1 MKPMT
6 ATVRTTQGARG
17 TGHGEDLMRVVGQ
30 LRRSVRR
37 RVRQDW
43 PHAPLPET
51 HLELLRLVSERP
63 GLRVQEAAGALR
75 LAPNTVSTLVNK
87 LVSAGL
93 LERRRDRRDGRAAR
107 LHLTGAA
114 VQRIAAWRRSRQ
126 ALVAQAMDTLAA
138 ADREAI
144 AGALPALRRLADAL
158 DRPS

>member
-1 MKPMT
+1 MT
-6 ATVRTTQGARG
+6 TAVHTPQEGHA

-63 GLRVQEAAGALR
+63 GLRVQEAAAALR

-93 LERRRDRRDGRAAR
+93 LERRRDRSDGRAAR
-107 LHLTGAA
+107 LHLTRAA
-114 VQRIAAWRRSRQ
+114 VQRIAAWRDRRQ
-126 ALVAQAMDTLAA
+126 ALVAQAMGSLAA
-138 ADREAI
+138 PDREAI

-158 DRPS
+158 ERVQ

>member
-1 MKPMT
+1 MT
-6 ATVRTTQGARG
+6 ATMRATRGSRG
-17 TGHGEDLMRVVGQ
+17 TDQGEDLMRVVGQ

-51 HLELLRLVSERP
+51 HLELLRLVGERP
-63 GLRVQEAAGALR
+63 GLRVQEAAAALR
-75 LAPNTVSTLVNK
+75 LAPNTVSTLVNR
-87 LVSAGL
+87 LVAARL

-107 LHLTGAA
+107 LHLTRAA
-114 VQRIAAWRRSRQ
+114 VQRIAAWRDRRQ
-126 ALVAQAMDTLAA
+126 ALVAQALGTLAT

-158 DRPS
+158 ERPA

>member
-1 MKPMT
+1 MT
-6 ATVRTTQGARG
+6 TTIGTTQGGPG
-17 TGHGEDLMRVVGQ
+17 TGHGGDLMRILGQ

-51 HLELLRLVSERP
+51 HLELLRLVGERP

-87 LVSAGL
+87 LVAAGL
-93 LERRRDRRDGRAAR
+93 LERSRDRRDGRAAR
-107 LHLTGAA
+107 LHLTRAA
-114 VQRIAAWRRSRQ
+114 VRRMAAWRDRRQ
-126 ALVAQAMDTLAA
+126 ALVAQAMGTLAP
-138 ADREAI
+138 ADRAAI

-158 DRPS
+158 ERPP

>member
-1 MKPMT
+1 MT
-6 ATVRTTQGARG
+6 TTVHTPQEDHA

-63 GLRVQEAAGALR
+63 GLRVQEAAAALR

-93 LERRRDRRDGRAAR
+93 LERRRDRSDGRAAR
-107 LHLTGAA
+107 LHLTRAA
-114 VQRIAAWRRSRQ
+114 VQRIAAWRDRRQ
-126 ALVAQAMDTLAA
+126 ALVAQAMGSLAA
-138 ADREAI
+138 PEREAI

-158 DRPS
+158 ERVQ

>member
-1 MKPMT
+1 MT
-6 ATVRTTQGARG
+6 TTVHTTQVPG

-63 GLRVQEAAGALR
+63 GLRVQEAAAALR
-75 LAPNTVSTLVNK
+75 LAPNTVSTLVNR

-107 LHLTGAA
+107 LHLTRAA
-114 VQRIAAWRRSRQ
+114 VQRIAAWRDRRQ
-126 ALVAQAMDTLAA
+126 ALVAQAMGSLAA
-138 ADREAI
+138 ADVEAI

-158 DRPS
+158 ERPA

>member
-1 MKPMT
+1 MT
-6 ATVRTTQGARG
+6 AAVRSTREARR

-107 LHLTGAA
+107 LHLTRAA
-114 VQRIAAWRRSRQ
+114 VQRIAAWRDRRQ
-126 ALVAQAMDTLAA
+126 ALVAQAMGTLAA

-158 DRPS
+158 ERPS

>member
-1 MKPMT
+1 MT
-6 ATVRTTQGARG
+6 TAVHTPQEGHA

-63 GLRVQEAAGALR
+63 GLRVQEAAAALR

-93 LERRRDRRDGRAAR
+93 LERRRDRSDGRAAR
-107 LHLTGAA
+107 LHLTRAA
-114 VQRIAAWRRSRQ
+114 VQRIAAWRDRRQ
-126 ALVAQAMDTLAA
+126 ALVAQAMGSLAA
-138 ADREAI
+138 PDREAI

-158 DRPS
+158 ERPS

>member
-1 MKPMT
+1 MT
-6 ATVRTTQGARG
+6 TTVHTTTEAPG

-63 GLRVQEAAGALR
+63 GLRVQEAAAALR

-114 VQRIAAWRRSRQ
+114 VQRIAAWRDRRQ
-126 ALVAQAMDTLAA
+126 ALVAQAMGSLAA

-144 AGALPALRRLADAL
+144 ADALPALRRLADTL
-158 DRPS
+158 ERPA

>member
-1 MKPMT
+1 MT
-6 ATVRTTQGARG
+6 TAVHTPQEGHA

-63 GLRVQEAAGALR
+63 GLRVQEAAAALR

-93 LERRRDRRDGRAAR
+93 LERRRDRSDGRAAR
-107 LHLTGAA
+107 LHLTRAA
-114 VQRIAAWRRSRQ
+114 VQRIAAWRDRRQ
-126 ALVAQAMDTLAA
+126 ALVAQAMGSLAA
-138 ADREAI
+138 PDR
-144 AGALPALRRLADAL
+144 
-158 DRPS
+158 

>member
-1 MKPMT
+1 VT
-6 ATVRTTQGARG
+6 AIIDTTGQGRRAG
-17 TGHGEDLMRVVGQ
+17 QAEDLMRVVGQ

-43 PHAPLPET
+43 PHAPLPEA
-51 HLELLRLVSERP
+51 HLELLRLVDERP

-87 LVSAGL
+87 LVAAGL

-107 LHLTGAA
+107 LHLTRAA
-114 VQRIAAWRRSRQ
+114 VRRIAAWRDRRQ
-126 ALVAQAMDTLAA
+126 ALVAQALATLAA

-158 DRPS
+158 ERPA